1 MNNEI
6 GYCHAWP
13 NEIKAAWRKVNRLQC
28 KVRCLSSNIEKISFE
43 DFDELM
49 CELEKTQQELFEA
62 HFDFDRLKQMWDS
75 MMSQRTAKSRQ
86 SENGPFCNVAAKR
99 KGGFL

>member
-1 MNNEI
+1 MSNEI

-13 NEIKAAWRKVNRLQC
+13 EELKAAWRRVNRLQC
-28 KVRCLSSNIEKISFE
+28 KLRCLNSNVEKIDYE

-62 HFDFDRLKQMWDS
+62 HSTFDELNRMWGTLLE
-75 MMSQRTAKSRQ
+75 QHTAKSRQ
-86 SENGPFCNVAAKR
+86 SKNGPFCNVAAKR
-99 KGGFL
+99 KDSFL